1 MPTYG
6 IIVFF
11 KFEKLTEEDEKIA
24 KTEWEKIKA
33 LFPKSVKLV
42 GVYYHAMGTPYNG
55 FLLLETTNM
64 DDFLTFWKTF
74 KDKIRWYVAETQ
86 TVISVKAE

>member
-24 KTEWEKIKA
+24 RAEWEKIKE
-33 LFPKSVKLV
+33 LFPESVKLV
-42 GVYYHAMGTPYNG
+42 GVYYHAWGTPYNG
-55 FLLLETTNM
+55 FLVIETTNM
-64 DDFLTFWKTF
+64 DEFLSFWKTF
-74 KDKIRWYVAETQ
+74 KDKIRWYVAETE
-86 TVISVKAE
+86 TIISVKAE